1 MPWHDP
7 TILRDGGCRTTP
19 WRGYDNAMIIKY
31 IIRL

>member
-7 TILRDGGCRTTP
+7 TILRDGGYRATL